1 MRLYTFVIKTE
12 DGHKTETHEAE
23 GLLQAMVLLSDEDAE
38 NVTSIS
44 SCEIGNESPNFTV
57 QVQ

>member
-23 GLLQAMVLLSDEDAE
+23 NLIHALFFLSDEDAE

-44 SCEIGNESPNFTV
+44 SYEIGNESPNFNV